1 MVLMELMDQQVH
13 QVQVDPQGLLDHQVQ
28 VELPDL
34 VDHQVL
40 PVQVELPDQ
49 QVQVELPDLV
59 DHLD

>member
-1 MVLMELMDQQVH
+1 MEQMVH
-13 QVQVDPQGLLDHQVQ
+13 QVLPVQVDLQDHQVQ

-59 DHLD
+59 DHLDHLD